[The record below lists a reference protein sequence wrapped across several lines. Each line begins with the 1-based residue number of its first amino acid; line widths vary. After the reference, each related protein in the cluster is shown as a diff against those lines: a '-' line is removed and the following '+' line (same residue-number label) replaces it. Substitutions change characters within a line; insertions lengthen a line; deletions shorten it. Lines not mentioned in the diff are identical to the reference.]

1 MNFFNLLQSL
11 DELLYEV
18 MSWLVFYPITLW
30 RTLVRP
36 LQMMDYSDSEQG
48 DASDQQYTDTLS
60 PPLFLLL
67 SLIIVHAAEIA
78 LVGNDAVVSS
88 KVGLSAFVSNNTDLI
103 MLRIVTYSL
112 FPVMM
117 ATRMVRAQALQ
128 VNRDTLRAPFY
139 SQCYVAAV
147 LAMMLGSAVIL
158 IKLAHGWSVLAG
170 GTLALAGLLW
180 FGFLQTA
187 WFNQHLKCGRL
198 RAFGHASRAMVESLA
213 AMFVLSRLY
222 SLARRA

>member
-11 DELLYEV
+11 DDLLYEV
-18 MSWLVFYPITLW
+18 MSWLVFYPMTLW
-30 RTLVRP
+30 RVLVRP
-36 LQMMDYSDSEQG
+36 LKMMDYSDVEQG

-78 LVGNDAVVSS
+78 LVGNGAVSAH
-88 KVGLSAFVSNNTDLI
+88 KVGLAALVSSDTDLI
-103 MLRIVTYSL
+103 MLRIVSYSL

-117 ATRMVRAQALQ
+117 ATRLVRAKGLQ
-128 VNRDTLRAPFY
+128 VNRETLRAPFY

-147 LAMMLGSAVIL
+147 LAMMLGGAVIL
-158 IKLAHGWSVLAG
+158 IKLGHDWPVLAG
-170 GTLALAGLLW
+170 GALMLLGLLW

-198 RAFGHASRAMVESLA
+198 RAFGHASRAMVESLV
-213 AMFVLSRLY
+213 AMIILS
-222 SLARRA
+222 SLFS

>member
-18 MSWLVFYPITLW
+18 MSWLVFYPMTLW
-30 RTLVRP
+30 RVLVRP
-36 LQMMDYSDSEQG
+36 LKMMDYSDVEQG

-78 LVGNDAVVSS
+78 LVGNVAVVAS
-88 KVGLSAFVSNNTDLI
+88 KVGLSALVSTDTDLI
-103 MLRIVTYSL
+103 ILRIVTYSL

-117 ATRMVRAQALQ
+117 ATRLVRARRLR
-128 VNRDTLRAPFY
+128 VDRDTLRAPFY

-147 LAMMLGSAVIL
+147 LAMMLGGAVIL
-158 IKLAHGWSVLAG
+158 IKLAHDWSVLAG
-170 GTLALAGLLW
+170 VGVALFGLLW
-180 FGFLQTA
+180 FGSLQTA

-213 AMFVLSRLY
+213 AMFLLS
-222 SLARRA
+222 SLFS

>member
-18 MSWLVFYPITLW
+18 MSWLVFYPVTLW

-36 LQMMDYSDSEQG
+36 LKMMDYSDGEQG
-48 DASDQQYTDTLS
+48 DKPDQQYTDTLS

-67 SLIIVHAAEIA
+67 SLILVHAAEIA
-78 LVGNDAVVSS
+78 LVGNDAVVAS
-88 KVGLSAFVSNNTDLI
+88 KVGLSALVSNNTDLI
-103 MLRIVTYSL
+103 ILRIVSYSL

-117 ATRMVRAQALQ
+117 ATRMVRAQKLR
-128 VNRDTLRAPFY
+128 VDRDTLRAPFY

-147 LAMMLGSAVIL
+147 LSILLGTSEIL
-158 IKLAHGWSVLAG
+158 IKLAHDWSVLAG
-170 GTLALAGLLW
+170 GALGLFGLLW

-198 RAFGHASRAMVESLA
+198 KAFGHASRAMIESLVA
-213 AMFVLSRLY
+213 VILLS
-222 SLARRA
+222 SLFN

>member
-18 MSWLVFYPITLW
+18 MSWLIFYPVTLW

-36 LQMMDYSDSEQG
+36 LKMMDYSDTEQG
-48 DASDQQYTDTLS
+48 DTADQQYTDTLS

-67 SLIIVHAAEIA
+67 SLILVHAAEIA
-78 LVGNDAVVSS
+78 LVGNDAVVAS
-88 KVGLSAFVSNNTDLI
+88 KVGLSALVSTNTDLI
-103 MLRIVTYSL
+103 ILRIVMYSL

-117 ATRMVRAQALQ
+117 ATRMVRAQKLQ

-147 LAMMLGSAVIL
+147 LAIMFGSAVIL
-158 IKLAHGWSVLAG
+158 IKLGHEWALIAGSGLAIF
-170 GTLALAGLLW
+170 GLLW

-198 RAFGHASRAMVESLA
+198 RAFGHASRAMVESLV
-213 AMFVLSRLY
+213 AMLLLS
-222 SLARRA
+222 SLFS

>member
-18 MSWLVFYPITLW
+18 MSWLVFYPATLW
-30 RTLVRP
+30 RTLMRP
-36 LQMMDYSDSEQG
+36 LKMMDYSDGEQG
-48 DASDQQYTDTLS
+48 DRADQQYTDTLS

-67 SLIIVHAAEIA
+67 SLILVHAAEIA
-78 LVGNDAVVSS
+78 LVGNDAVVAS
-88 KVGLSAFVSNNTDLI
+88 KVGLSALVNSNTDLI
-103 MLRIVTYSL
+103 ILRIVSYSL

-117 ATRMVRAQALQ
+117 ATRLVRAKTLR
-128 VNRDTLRAPFY
+128 VDRDTLRAPFY

-147 LAMMLGSAVIL
+147 LAILLGSAEIL
-158 IKLAHGWSVLAG
+158 IKLGHDWSVLAG
-170 GTLALAGLLW
+170 GALALLALLW

-198 RAFGHASRAMVESLA
+198 KSFGHASRAMVESLLA
-213 AMFVLSRLY
+213 VILLS
-222 SLARRA
+222 SLFS

>member
-36 LQMMDYSDSEQG
+36 LKMMDYSDVEQG

-67 SLIIVHAAEIA
+67 SLILVHAAEIA
-78 LVGNDAVVSS
+78 LIGNDAVVAR
-88 KVGLSAFVSNNTDLI
+88 KVGLSALVSTNTDLI
-103 MLRIVTYSL
+103 ILRIVSYSL

-117 ATRMVRAQALQ
+117 ATRMVRAQTLQ

-158 IKLAHGWSVLAG
+158 IKLAHDWSVLAG
-170 GTLALAGLLW
+170 GALVLFALLW

-198 RAFGHASRAMVESLA
+198 KAFGHASRAMVESLA
-213 AMFVLSRLY
+213 VMLILS
-222 SLARRA
+222 SLFS

>member
-30 RTLVRP
+30 RTLVHP

-78 LVGNDAVVSS
+78 LVGNDAVVAS
-88 KVGLSAFVSNNTDLI
+88 KVGLSAFVSTNTDLI

-117 ATRMVRAQALQ
+117 ATRMVRAQTLQ

-158 IKLAHGWSVLAG
+158 IKLAHDWSVLAG
-170 GTLALAGLLW
+170 GALVLFALLW

-198 RAFGHASRAMVESLA
+198 KAFGHASRAMVESLA
-213 AMFVLSRLY
+213 AMLLLS
-222 SLARRA
+222 SLFS

>member
-30 RTLVRP
+30 RTLVHP
-36 LQMMDYSDSEQG
+36 LKMMDYSDSEQG

-78 LVGNDAVVSS
+78 LVGNDAVVAS
-88 KVGLSAFVSNNTDLI
+88 KVGLSAFVSTNTDLI

-117 ATRMVRAQALQ
+117 ATRMVGAQTLQ

-158 IKLAHGWSVLAG
+158 IKLAHDWSVLAG
-170 GTLALAGLLW
+170 GALVLIALLW

-198 RAFGHASRAMVESLA
+198 KAFGHASRAMVESLA
-213 AMFVLSRLY
+213 VMLILS
-222 SLARRA
+222 SLFS

>member
-18 MSWLVFYPITLW
+18 MSWLVFYPVTLW

-36 LQMMDYSDSEQG
+36 LRMMDYSDVEQG
-48 DASDQQYTDTLS
+48 DKADDQYSDTLS

-78 LVGNDAVVSS
+78 LVGNDAVVVS

-103 MLRIVTYSL
+103 VLRIVSYSL

-117 ATRMVRAQALQ
+117 ATRLVRARS
-128 VNRDTLRAPFY
+128 VRVDRDTLRGPFY

-147 LAMMLGSAVIL
+147 LAMMLGGAVIL
-158 IKLAHGWSVLAG
+158 IKLAHDWSVLAG
-170 GTLALAGLLW
+170 GALALFGLLW

-198 RAFGHASRAMVESLA
+198 KAFGHASRAMVESLA
-213 AMFVLSRLY
+213 AMMLLS
-222 SLARRA
+222 SLFS

>member
-36 LQMMDYSDSEQG
+36 LKMMDYSDVEQG

-78 LVGNDAVVSS
+78 LVGNDAVVAS
-88 KVGLSAFVSNNTDLI
+88 KVGLSALVSNNTDLI
-103 MLRIVTYSL
+103 ILRIVMYSL

-117 ATRMVRAQALQ
+117 ATRMVRAQGLQ
-128 VNRDTLRAPFY
+128 VDRTTLRAPFY

-147 LAMMLGSAVIL
+147 LAMMLGGAVIL
-158 IKLAHGWSVLAG
+158 VKLGHDWSLLAG
-170 GTLALAGLLW
+170 AGLAFFGLLW

-198 RAFGHASRAMVESLA
+198 RAFGHASRAMVESLV
-213 AMFVLSRLY
+213 AMFVLS
-222 SLARRA
+222 SLFS

>member
-18 MSWLVFYPITLW
+18 MSWLIFYPITLW
-30 RTLVRP
+30 RTLVHP

-78 LVGNDAVVSS
+78 LVGPDAVVAS
-88 KVGLSAFVSNNTDLI
+88 KVGLSALVNTNTDLI
-103 MLRIVTYSL
+103 LLRIVMYSL

-117 ATRMVRAQALQ
+117 ATRMVRAQDLQ

-147 LAMMLGSAVIL
+147 LAMLLGAGVIL
-158 IKLAHGWSVLAG
+158 IKLAQDWSVIAG
-170 GTLALAGLLW
+170 MALALFGLLW

-198 RAFGHASRAMVESLA
+198 KAFGHASRAMVESLV
-213 AMFVLSRLY
+213 AMFALS
-222 SLARRA
+222 SLFS

>member
-1 MNFFNLLQSL
+1 MNFFSLLQSL

-18 MSWLVFYPITLW
+18 MSWLVFYPLTLW
-30 RTLVRP
+30 QALVRP
-36 LQMMDYSDSEQG
+36 LKMMDYSDVEQG
-48 DASDQQYTDTLS
+48 DDASQQYTDTLS

-78 LVGNDAVVSS
+78 LVGNDAVVTS
-88 KVGLSAFVSNNTDLI
+88 KIGLSAFVSNNTDLI

-117 ATRMVRAQALQ
+117 ATRMVRAQKLPL
-128 VNRDTLRAPFY
+128 NRDTLRAPFY

-147 LAMMLGSAVIL
+147 LSILLGSGEIL
-158 IKLAHGWSVLAG
+158 IKLAHHWQVVTGAVLSL
-170 GTLALAGLLW
+170 LALLW

-198 RAFGHASRAMVESLA
+198 RAFGHASRAMVESIA
-213 AMFVLSRLY
+213 AVLLLS
-222 SLARRA
+222 SLFN

>member
-1 MNFFNLLQSL
+1 MNFYNLLQSL

-18 MSWLVFYPITLW
+18 MSWLIFYPITLW

-36 LQMMDYSDSEQG
+36 LQMMDYSDLEQG

-67 SLIIVHAAEIA
+67 SLILVHAAEIA
-78 LVGNDAVVSS
+78 LVGNDAVVAS
-88 KVGLSAFVSNNTDLI
+88 KVGLSAFVSTNTDLI
-103 MLRIVTYSL
+103 ILRIVTYSL

-117 ATRMVRAQALQ
+117 ATRLVRAKGLQ

-147 LAMMLGSAVIL
+147 LAMLLGTGVIL
-158 IKLAHGWSVLAG
+158 IKLGHDGTVLAG
-170 GTLALAGLLW
+170 AALAIFGLLW

-198 RAFGHASRAMVESLA
+198 RAFGHASRAMVESLV
-213 AMFVLSRLY
+213 AMVALS
-222 SLARRA
+222 SLFH

>member
-30 RTLVRP
+30 RTLVHP
-36 LQMMDYSDSEQG
+36 LKMMDYSDVEQG

-67 SLIIVHAAEIA
+67 SLILVHAAEIA
-78 LVGNDAVVSS
+78 LVGNDAVVAR
-88 KVGLSAFVSNNTDLI
+88 KVGLSAFVSTNTDLI
-103 MLRIVTYSL
+103 ILRIVMYSL

-117 ATRMVRAQALQ
+117 ATRLVRAKRLQ

-147 LAMMLGSAVIL
+147 LAMTLGTAVIL
-158 IKLAHGWSVLAG
+158 IKLGHDWSLLAG
-170 GTLALAGLLW
+170 MGLALFGLLW

-198 RAFGHASRAMVESLA
+198 RAFGHASRAMVESLV
-213 AMFVLSRLY
+213 AMFLLS
-222 SLARRA
+222 SLFS

>member
-18 MSWLVFYPITLW
+18 MSWLVFYPVTLW
-30 RTLVRP
+30 RVLVHP
-36 LQMMDYSDSEQG
+36 LKMMDYSDVEQG
-48 DASDQQYTDTLS
+48 DVSDQQYTDTLS

-67 SLIIVHAAEIA
+67 SLILVHAAEIA
-78 LVGNDAVVSS
+78 LVGTDAVVAS

-103 MLRIVTYSL
+103 ILRIVLYSL

-117 ATRMVRAQALQ
+117 ATRMVRAQGLQ
-128 VNRDTLRAPFY
+128 VDRATLRAPFY

-147 LAMMLGSAVIL
+147 LAMMLGTAVIL
-158 IKLAHGWSVLAG
+158 VKLGHDWAVLAG
-170 GTLALAGLLW
+170 GALALFGLLW

-187 WFNQHLKCGRL
+187 WFNQHLQCGRL
-198 RAFGHASRAMVESLA
+198 KAFGHASRAMVESLA
-213 AMFVLSRLY
+213 AMFILS
-222 SLARRA
+222 SLFS